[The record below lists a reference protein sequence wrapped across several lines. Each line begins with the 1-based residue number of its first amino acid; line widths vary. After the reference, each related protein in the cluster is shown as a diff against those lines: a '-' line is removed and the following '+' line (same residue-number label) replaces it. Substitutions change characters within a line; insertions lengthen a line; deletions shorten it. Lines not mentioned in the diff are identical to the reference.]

1 MRIGTGRLLLLT
13 LAVVLIT
20 MKPAF
25 AAQVLRLEVTH
36 DNGTYLVTFD
46 VLLTAEAP
54 RVRALLSDYTQWPRL
69 SKKVK
74 EAYLLKTFPD
84 GRQRVNLRFRSCV
97 LIFCK
102 TIRQVKDVENLSNGN
117 IVAVVVPEH
126 GDFTSGWERWRIITE
141 RDQTRVQYRAALVP
155 GHRVLSLLGRWIL
168 ASNLRRTLTDAAK
181 RLEVLAA
188 TITARSPAGSTSG

>member
-74 EAYLLKTFPD
+74 EAYLLRTFAD
-84 GRQRVNLRFRSCV
+84 GRQRVNLGFRACV

-102 TIRQVKDVENLSNGN
+102 TIRQVKDVAQRPNGD

-126 GDFTSGWERWRIITE
+126 SDFASGWERWRIFAE
-141 RDQTRVQYRAALVP
+141 GSKTRVQYHALLVP
-155 GHRVLSLLGRWIL
+155 NHRARSLLGRWIL

-181 RLEVLAA
+181 RLEVLTA

>member
-84 GRQRVNLRFRSCV
+84 GRQRVNLGFRSCV
-97 LIFCK
+97 LIFCRS
-102 TIRQVKDVENLSNGN
+102 IRQVKDVAQRLDGS

-126 GDFTSGWERWRIITE
+126 SDFASGWERWQIFSE
-141 RDQTRVQYRAALVP
+141 GSKTRVQYHALLVP
-155 GHRVLSLLGRWIL
+155 NHRVLSLLGRWIL